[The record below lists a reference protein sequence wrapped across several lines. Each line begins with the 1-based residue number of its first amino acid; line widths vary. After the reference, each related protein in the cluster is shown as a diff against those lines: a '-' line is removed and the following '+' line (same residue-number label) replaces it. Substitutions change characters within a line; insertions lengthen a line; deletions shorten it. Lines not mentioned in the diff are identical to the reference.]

1 MSYGDD
7 LPEGPRILGHAVGH
21 AVAMYGGRVDDYT
34 DTIALA
40 LHGRHRAP
48 AATRSVMSDYV
59 VLRARQ
65 LIAQAEAGQLDH
77 DLSSMSAWEWIG
89 AAAEILR
96 ELTRDA

>member
-7 LPEGPRILGHAVGH
+7 LPEGALLLGHAIGH
-21 AVAMYGGRVDDYT
+21 AAFLYGDQVGDYA

-48 AATRSVMSDYV
+48 ATVRSIISGYAVE
-59 VLRARQ
+59 RARQ
-65 LIAQAEAGQLDH
+65 LIAQAESGSLDR
-77 DLSSMSAWEWIG
+77 DPGSMSAWEWIG
-89 AAAEILR
+89 AATEILR